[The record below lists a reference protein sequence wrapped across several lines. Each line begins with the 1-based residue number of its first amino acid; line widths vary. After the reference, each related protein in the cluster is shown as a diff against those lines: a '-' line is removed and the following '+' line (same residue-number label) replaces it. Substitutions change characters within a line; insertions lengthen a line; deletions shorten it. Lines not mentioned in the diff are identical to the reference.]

1 MRTPRIR
8 GWLLIAACLVV
19 VSAGVYCTI
28 HLRSRTPA
36 SPQAVASA
44 EDEVYGALVRDMVRP
59 ADGQPN
65 MGQLVFDDAA
75 LTYLWTGSDTKSCR
89 DSVRKRLLLEGNNTP
104 PFNSLP
110 DKVYRIVHGGDDGS
124 LRADA
129 IQDFLQKS
137 CTVGRLSQ
145 SFHTDLPKTFIAAGS
160 VHFSD
165 DLIVNDGS
173 KSFEQLFPGAS
184 GIISF
189 SRVGFDSTL
198 REAIVSVSYVCGG
211 LCGSGHRYVL
221 KKMSGQWEVVSRLEL
236 WVS

>member
-8 GWLLIAACLVV
+8 EWLLIAGCLVV

-28 HLRSRTPA
+28 HLRSRTLA

-59 ADGQPN
+59 ADGQSS
-65 MGQLVFDDAA
+65 MGQLVFDDAV
-75 LTYLWTGSDTKSCR
+75 LTYLWTGADTKSCR
-89 DSVRKRLLLEGNNTP
+89 DSVRKRLLLEVNNTP

-165 DLIVNDGS
+165 LIENDGS
-173 KSFEQLFPGAS
+173 KSFEQLFPRAG

-189 SRVGFDSTL
+189 SHVGFDSRL
-198 REAIVSVSYVCGG
+198 HEAIVSVSYVCGG

-221 KKMSGQWEVVSRLEL
+221 KKMRGQWEVVSRLEL